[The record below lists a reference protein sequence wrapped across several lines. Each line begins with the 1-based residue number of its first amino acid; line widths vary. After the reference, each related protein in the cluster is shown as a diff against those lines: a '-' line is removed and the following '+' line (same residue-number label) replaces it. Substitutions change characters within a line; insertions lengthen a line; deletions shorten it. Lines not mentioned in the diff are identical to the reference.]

1 MIKENH
7 MQRFIYYL
15 VWTIII
21 GGGLYFGYSIGQS
34 MRNFD
39 SVISVKNHVYFQ
51 HALYLQLFPVI
62 IGMLLRAPILVKEIK
77 EGRKWRIDY
86 VKLLVIGL
94 PAFYVTFSHLLWAL
108 SSFYLPFTLPFTFL
122 LSASFDTSIITITG
136 IIFGY
141 ILLDSIKE

>member
-1 MIKENH
+1 MRKKIH
-7 MQRFIYYL
+7 MQHFIYYL

-21 GGGLYFGYSIGQS
+21 GGVMYLGHRIGQS
-34 MRNFD
+34 TQNYDSIIRVDNF
-39 SVISVKNHVYFQ
+39 VYVH

-77 EGRKWRIDY
+77 EGRKWSLDY
-86 VKLLVIGL
+86 MKLLVIGI
-94 PAFYVTFSHLLWAL
+94 PAFYVTFSHFLWGI
-108 SSFYLPFTLPFTFL
+108 SSAFFPFTLPFTLL

-136 IIFGY
+136 VIFGY